1 MSCAT
6 SAVPLTTHHRPPT
19 ACHLLPAT
27 HHTRVLQVRLFRR
40 TDEWRL
46 LLIAA
51 DGAGRALAPSERTR
65 RVLQQRRDEARRC
78 LPPHPPVPTTRAA
91 APAYLPLLPLLSTAL
106 ATASAYRLL
115 TAAPH
120 RRPLTAAHLATRH
133 RAQVRMLDSA
143 RWEGIAAEVEPHLPP
158 LLLRVA
164 LRESVKADTAP
175 YRRHMVVLS
184 HLEAVTE
191 AKRRLGLQVQ
201 VCRPAALRDYLGWLQ
216 QTRASHGASVAAR
229 G

>member
-1 MSCAT
+1 MT
-6 SAVPLTTHHRPPT
+6 PESARPSRRAP
-19 ACHLLPAT
+19 
-27 HHTRVLQVRLFRR
+27 RVLPPALTSPCCRPCPQPLPP
-40 TDEWRL
+40 RL
-46 LLIAA
+46 L
-51 DGAGRALAPSERTR
+51 
-65 RVLQQRRDEARRC
+65 
-78 LPPHPPVPTTRAA
+78 
-91 APAYLPLLPLLSTAL
+91 
-106 ATASAYRLL
+106 TASSPPPL

-191 AKRRLGLQVQ
+191 AKRRLGLQGGRVGCHLSQ
-201 VCRPAALRDYLGWLQ
+201 KMSASDYRSPPAQA
-216 QTRASHGASVAAR
+216 
-229 G
+229 

>member
-1 MSCAT
+1 MGGESRPAT
-6 SAVPLTTHHRPPT
+6 AVSSVSAITAGAPT
-19 ACHLLPAT
+19 APTAT
-27 HHTRVLQVRLFRR
+27 PVSTTL
-40 TDEWRL
+40 
-46 LLIAA
+46 A
-51 DGAGRALAPSERTR
+51 APS
-65 RVLQQRRDEARRC
+65 
-78 LPPHPPVPTTRAA
+78 
-91 APAYLPLLPLLSTAL
+91 
-106 ATASAYRLL
+106 
-115 TAAPH
+115 
-120 RRPLTAAHLATRH
+120 AHLATRH

-216 QTRASHGASVAAR
+216 QTRASHGASLAAR

>member
-1 MSCAT
+1 MRRA
-6 SAVPLTTHHRPPT
+6 
-19 ACHLLPAT
+19 LLPP
-27 HHTRVLQVRLFRR
+27 
-40 TDEWRL
+40 L
-46 LLIAA
+46 LT
-51 DGAGRALAPSERTR
+51 APCCRP
-65 RVLQQRRDEARRC
+65 C
-78 LPPHPPVPTTRAA
+78 LLPLAA
-91 APAYLPLLPLLSTAL
+91 APLY
-106 ATASAYRLL
+106 
-115 TAAPH
+115 
-120 RRPLTAAHLATRH
+120 RPLPPPLVTAPCAK
-133 RAQVRMLDSA
+133 VRMLDAA

-201 VCRPAALRDYLGWLQ
+201 VCKPPALRDYLGWLQ
-216 QTRASHGASVAAR
+216 QTRASVAAR

>member
-1 MSCAT
+1 M
-6 SAVPLTTHHRPPT
+6 
-19 ACHLLPAT
+19 
-27 HHTRVLQVRLFRR
+27 RLYRR
-40 TDEWRL
+40 TEEWRI
-46 LLIAA
+46 LLIAS
-51 DGAGRALAPSERTR
+51 DGAGRAVEPNEQTR
-65 RVLQQRRDEARRC
+65 RFLQQRGDEARA
-78 LPPHPPVPTTRAA
+78 AA
-91 APAYLPLLPLLSTAL
+91 APAYRPLLPP
-106 ATASAYRLL
+106 LL
-115 TAAPH
+115 TAPCC
-120 RRPLTAAHLATRH
+120 RPCLPPLAAVPRYCPCAK
-133 RAQVRMLDSA
+133 VRMLDAA

-201 VCRPAALRDYLGWLQ
+201 VCKPPALRDYLGWLQ
-216 QTRASHGASVAAR
+216 QTRASVAAR

>member
-1 MSCAT
+1 M
-6 SAVPLTTHHRPPT
+6 
-19 ACHLLPAT
+19 
-27 HHTRVLQVRLFRR
+27 RLFRR

-65 RVLQQRRDEARRC
+65 RVLQERRDEARRC
-78 LPPHPPVPTTRAA
+78 LPPPRAHHAGCRPRLPPWRS
-91 APAYLPLLPLLSTAL
+91 PL
-106 ATASAYRLL
+106 
-115 TAAPH
+115 
-120 RRPLTAAHLATRH
+120 H

-143 RWEGIAAEVEPHLPP
+143 RWEGIATEVEPHLPP
-158 LLLRVA
+158 LVLRVA
-164 LRESVKADTAP
+164 LREIVKADTAP

-191 AKRRLGLQVQ
+191 AKRRLALQVQ

-216 QTRASHGASVAAR
+216 QTRASVAAR

>member
-1 MSCAT
+1 M
-6 SAVPLTTHHRPPT
+6 
-19 ACHLLPAT
+19 
-27 HHTRVLQVRLFRR
+27 RLFRR
-40 TDEWRL
+40 TEEWRI

-51 DGAGRALAPSERTR
+51 DGAGRALAPNEQTR
-65 RVLQQRRDEARRC
+65 RFLQQRGDEARAAAA
-78 LPPHPPVPTTRAA
+78 LPPLAACCRPRLPPRLG
-91 APAYLPLLPLLSTAL
+91 LPPPLVTA
-106 ATASAYRLL
+106 RCVK
-115 TAAPH
+115 
-120 RRPLTAAHLATRH
+120 
-133 RAQVRMLDSA
+133 VRMLDAA
-143 RWEGIAAEVEPHLPP
+143 RWEAVAAEVEPHLPP

-164 LRESVKADTAP
+164 MRESVKADTAP

-216 QTRASHGASVAAR
+216 QTRASVAAR